1 MDIQTKY
8 ADASNYQEGRSG
20 TIKYIVLHYTAN
32 DGDTAKGNC
41 NYFQGKNRGAS
52 AHYFVDETSVWQSVR
67 DTDTAWSVGG
77 GLQSSG
83 GHAFYKICTNNNSIS
98 IEMCSKIVNGVYT
111 IPEKTVDN
119 AVGLTK
125 QLMGTYNIP
134 IDRIIRHYDVNG
146 KICPRPWVEDETQW
160 AQFKN
165 RLEGEEIDMEE
176 LQKLRADLEYFM
188 AAVDRLGDRI
198 TKLENPTVYNYIDS
212 VPTWARDTVQKLCD
226 KGILVGDGTGLALTD
241 DMLRTLT
248 LLDRAGTFDK

>member
-1 MDIQTKY
+1 MNIQTKY

-67 DTDTAWSVGG
+67 DADTAWSVGG

-83 GHAFYKICTNNNSIS
+83 GHAFYKNCTNSNSIS
-98 IEMCSKIVNGVYT
+98 IEMCSKIVNGAYT
-111 IPEKTVDN
+111 IPGKTVDN

-134 IDRIIRHYDVNG
+134 IGRIIRHYDVNG
-146 KICPRPWVEDETQW
+146 KICPRPWVEDENQW

-165 RLEGEEIDMEE
+165 RLEGEEAMTDAEKREFEALKARVHELEE
-176 LQKLRADLEYFM
+176 QHR
-188 AAVDRLGDRI
+188 
-198 TKLENPTVYNYIDS
+198 VYNLIGTGEM
-212 VPTWARDTVQKLCD
+212 PAWIEQLAIWARDNGIIEGTGAGWGMTQTKAETIAMMQKLWE
-226 KGILVGDGTGLALTD
+226 KIGP
-241 DMLRTLT
+241 
-248 LLDRAGTFDK
+248 